1 MANISSMMSTTNTT
15 STYQSNGIAGL
26 ASGMDTEAVVE
37 AMTSDIQAKIDK
49 IKQQQT
55 KYEWKQDA
63 YREVIDLLTEFQDK
77 YFSYSNPSTN
87 VLSTALYN
95 CVNKVAQ
102 GANAGKISVTSSN
115 NKDETAYSVTGVTQL
130 ATKAQYIG
138 ESMASAGGITTG
150 KFTFKNRDTNLVAG
164 KELVFR
170 YDNVEYTIAVPEDA
184 VISKDNQ
191 AGDLAAALNKA
202 LADQNVNGSN
212 TKLSERLKFEASGD
226 KITMK
231 TVSST
236 DSRSFSIEAKSDG
249 KLLSAMGF
257 AVGDSGNASKSVTGS
272 SDVKAVDNIKF
283 TLEGKKLSFDY
294 NGLSKTIQ
302 FSADDNDYIMNG
314 VVTKDEQDNDVP
326 ADTSPEG
333 ILKRMKERIQDK
345 VDEAFGSGKI
355 TVDAD
360 TSKMNMTFNTED
372 ATSTLSMSSTT
383 LDTMGKNGIFGITN
397 GSSNRLDTSK
407 TLDELVKA
415 LDMEIQKEQVG
426 SGKYEKDE
434 NGKDKLDSDGKKIE
448 IMKDVY
454 RINVNGKT
462 FDFDTDTQLSTVL
475 NKINGDKDAG
485 INISYLNTTNKFSIT
500 ADEYGEAE
508 QINISGGIAEL
519 LFGGN
524 INKDSTGFKAG
535 QDLQMTIRYAGES
548 EDTVI
553 TRNSNNVSLD
563 GVNFTVNEAF
573 GNQVNA
579 DGSVTEVADSEAIS
593 FKNESDTENAVKVI
607 KEMADAYNVIVDKIN
622 EYVTTKQARTSS
634 GKNGSSTYEPLTEAQ
649 KKEMSEDEIKSWE
662 KKAKEGIL
670 FGDSTLR
677 QLASQLRF
685 AFSSAVGEYGF
696 ADEIGI
702 EVATSYSGN
711 GKITINEAK
720 LSEALKNDPDRVRN
734 MFTASEEDAK
744 NNSSFGM
751 AGGFATRVKGI
762 MESYAKTTGSYKG
775 KLVELAGLKN
785 NATTDNN
792 YIARQQKLLTNR
804 LNYFE
809 DLLAARQ
816 KRYQNQFSSLEVYI
830 SRMNSQSSYLSSA
843 FSY

>member
-63 YREVIDLLTEFQDK
+63 YREVITLLTEFQDK
-77 YFSYSNPSTN
+77 YFSYSNPATN
-87 VLSTALYN
+87 VLSSALYN

-102 GANAGKISVTSSN
+102 GANADKISVTSSS
-115 NKDETAYSVTGVTQL
+115 NKDETAYNVTGVTQL
-130 ATKAQYIG
+130 ASKAQYIG
-138 ESMASAGGITTG
+138 ESMASTGGITTG
-150 KFTFKNRDTNLVAG
+150 AISFGNRDTNMVAG
-164 KELVFR
+164 KELSFK
-170 YDNVEYTIAVPEDA
+170 YDNVEYSITVPEDFN
-184 VISKDNQ
+184 ISKDNQ
-191 AGDLAAALNKA
+191 AEDLAAALNKA
-202 LADQNVNGSN
+202 LSEQTVNGS
-212 TKLSERLKFEASGD
+212 TVKLSERLKFEASGD
-226 KITMK
+226 KLTMK

-236 DSRSFSIEAKSDG
+236 DSRAFEITAIENALKTST
-249 KLLSAMGF
+249 GF
-257 AVGDSGNASKSVTGS
+257 DVGDRGNSTTAITG
-272 SDVKAVDNIKF
+272 DVPVEVIKEQAF
-283 TLEGKKLSFDY
+283 SLEGKKLSFEY
-294 NGLSKTIQ
+294 NGLSKTIA
-302 FSADDNDYIMNG
+302 FTKEESDAIMAAGDDAAKLEKMRE
-314 VVTKDEQDNDVP
+314 T
-326 ADTSPEG
+326 
-333 ILKRMKERIQDK
+333 IQNK
-345 VDEAFGSGKI
+345 VDDTFGSGKI
-355 TVDAD
+355 TVAAD
-360 TSKMNMTFNTED
+360 TTKMKLNFNASD
-372 ATSTLSMSSTT
+372 ATSTLAMSSTT

-397 GSSNRLDTSK
+397 GISNRLDTSK
-407 TLDELVKA
+407 TLKELGVEA
-415 LDMEIQKEQVG
+415 SFQKQTG
-426 SGKYEKDE
+426 TTKDE
-434 NGKDKLDSDGKKIE
+434 NGNDVPVYE
-448 IMKDVY
+448 DVY
-454 RINVNGKT
+454 RITVNGKD
-462 FDFDTDTQLSTVL
+462 FDFSADTQLSTVL

-500 ADEYGEAE
+500 SDEYGEAE
-508 QINISGGIAEL
+508 KINISGNIATT
-519 LFGGN
+519 LFGGT
-524 INKDSTGFKAG
+524 IGDAVAGQDAAKGTFKAG

-548 EDTVI
+548 EDTII

-563 GVNFTVNEAF
+563 GVNFTVNEKF
-573 GNQVNA
+573 GNQISLDGNGNVQVDVNGKPIV
-579 DGSVTEVADSEAIS
+579 DVVADSEAIS

-649 KKEMSEDEIKSWE
+649 KKEMTEDEIKSWE

-685 AFSSAVGEYGF
+685 AFSAAVGEHGF
-696 ADEIGI
+696 AEDIGI

-720 LSEALKNDPDRVRN
+720 LTEALKNDPDKVKA
-734 MFTASEEDAK
+734 MFTASETEAK
-744 NNSSFGM
+744 NSTGFGM
-751 AGGFATRVKGI
+751 SGGFVTRVKSI
-762 MESYAKTTGSYKG
+762 MEDYAKTTGSYKG

-804 LNYFE
+804 LDYFE

-816 KRYQNQFSSLEVYI
+816 RRYQNQFSSLEVYI